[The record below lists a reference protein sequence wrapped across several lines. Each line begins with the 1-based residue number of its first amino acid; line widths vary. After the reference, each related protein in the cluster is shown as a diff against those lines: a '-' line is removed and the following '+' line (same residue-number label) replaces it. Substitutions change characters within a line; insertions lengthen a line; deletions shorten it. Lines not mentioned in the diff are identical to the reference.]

1 MRSVDSPKTR
11 FQARAL
17 VTIFLASGLAACG
30 SAGGGGVASVASLP
44 VNGPQ
49 DDYPILVGEPYEVAG
64 THYTPADVLNYDEV
78 GYLTLDPG
86 TIGYTGAHHTLPVP
100 SYAEVTSLET
110 GRTVLVRLERR
121 GPMDSNHLLALSP
134 AAMAQLG
141 GNMETP
147 VRVRRVNPPEAQRVM
162 LRRGDAAPL
171 RMDTPSSLLTVL
183 RRRLPESGSA
193 SLAAN
198 AAPPQTIETVEVAAS
213 TATPAAAEVPA
224 AEAATLA
231 TEAALAVVE
240 PAAEVSA
247 EPVAEVAAAVPDAP
261 AELVTEEATFAE
273 VFETESAAEAV
284 AVAEGVEAA
293 EVAETPEI
301 GAVAQVPQVPQVL
314 EGGFLVQAA
323 AFANPDN
330 AQRAA
335 NVLGGQVSQSGDYY
349 RVRTGPF
356 ATRGEAEASLANVR
370 RAGYSDA
377 RILTS
382 G

>member
-1 MRSVDSPKTR
+1 MRSVNSPKTR

-30 SAGGGGVASVASLP
+30 SSGGGSSVASIP
-44 VNGPQ
+44 AMPANGPQ
-49 DDYPILVGEPYEVAG
+49 ADYPILVGAPYEVAG
-64 THYTPADVLNYDEV
+64 TRYAPADVLNYDEV
-78 GYLTLDPG
+78 GYLILDPG
-86 TIGYTGAHHTLPVP
+86 TMGYTGSHHTLPVP

-147 VRVRRVNPPEAQRVM
+147 VRVRRVNPPEEQRVM

-171 RMDTPSSLLTVL
+171 RMDTPSSLLSVL
-183 RRRLPESGSA
+183 RRRLPATGSA

-198 AAPPQTIETVEVAAS
+198 TPRPHAIETVELAAS
-213 TATPAAAEVPA
+213 TAPPATADVPVIESPAPA
-224 AEAATLA
+224 AEIAASPLPELAPLEAFAAAPAEESFAEAFEPEQPVEVVEVAEA
-231 TEAALAVVE
+231 TEAAELE
-240 PAAEVSA
+240 PAAA
-247 EPVAEVAAAVPDAP
+247 APQPV
-261 AELVTEEATFAE
+261 
-273 VFETESAAEAV
+273 
-284 AVAEGVEAA
+284 
-293 EVAETPEI
+293 
-301 GAVAQVPQVPQVL
+301 
-314 EGGFLVQAA
+314 EGGFVVQAA

-335 NVLGGQVSQSGDYY
+335 NAIGGMVTQSGDYY